1 MDEGICLGGPY
12 HGRSVTP
19 DMDLN
24 GQVEMTGQHGR
35 VRYHFRK
42 TVGNIRVYALPG
54 TSDAAL
60 ADAIRSLGER

>member
-1 MDEGICLGGPY
+1 MDKGFAWVDPY

-42 TVGNIRVYALPG
+42 TVGNIRVYALSG